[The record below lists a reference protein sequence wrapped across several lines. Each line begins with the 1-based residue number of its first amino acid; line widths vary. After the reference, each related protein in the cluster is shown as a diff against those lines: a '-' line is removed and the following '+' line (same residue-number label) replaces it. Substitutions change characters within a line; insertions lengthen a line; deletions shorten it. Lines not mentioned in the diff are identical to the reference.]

1 MLIKRASWALHG
13 SLMGITLILALF
25 HPCPMWYWCHC
36 SVNQLMASSFP
47 PILLIVSPQTVLQG
61 GHVPSLVLPLLVSQQ
76 PRTRSLPSNPK
87 APWEDNLNQWYV
99 YAAIYFIFSLCEF
112 THVHERPPP
121 RWPDRRWLRTEEAGS
136 RRWRPA
142 STSSRTTRTSCR
154 SAKATWSW
162 WRGRRREAGGRAR
175 STAKPAGSPAITSAR
190 SNRAVSRAEDDAR
203 STRCQGYACGQSSH
217 LVLEWRW
224 RDSSAHPCC
233 LYAAEKP
240 VSPKGT
246 QLTKNYYSVVSLKKK
261 KKLSVDLT
269 TDSRPEFCWMDS
281 GSEDL

>member
-1 MLIKRASWALHG
+1 MCTLGLAWIIDGNHVNTCTFPSVSNVILM
-13 SLMGITLILALF
+13 SLFTESADGFLLST
-25 HPCPMWYWCHC
+25 
-36 SVNQLMASSFP
+36 N
-47 PILLIVSPQTVLQG
+47 LLIVSPQTVLQG

-112 THVHERPPP
+112 THEHERPP

-175 STAKPAGSPAITSAR
+175 STAKPAGFPAITSAR
-190 SNRAVSRAEDDAR
+190 SNRAVSWAEDGAR
-203 STRCQGYACGQSSH
+203 STRRRGYVCGQSSH

-224 RDSSAHPCC
+224 RDSSAHTCC
-233 LYAAEKP
+233 LYVAEKP

-246 QLTKNYYSVVSLKKK
+246 QLTKNYYSVVS
-261 KKLSVDLT
+261 
-269 TDSRPEFCWMDS
+269 FFF
-281 GSEDL
+281 